1 MHVFNLIDLY
11 CHQLLL
17 TLIPLSASLPAL
29 PPRLPR
35 CPPSS
40 TPLSFPSLLADAPYS
55 LAPGPS
61 VRESNSHPAIIRFA
75 GVATVSA
82 SNSAS
87 FSLACRLAVC
97 LFYIWSLIIA
107 LIHSVHVGILS
118 SGCVIFQ
125 QYFSLY
131 FPISLPSYLLK
142 GEKKGMEPDEMNL
155 IVTCVVLQNHL
166 STTSWTLLN
175 FDVLKTP
182 HL

>member
-17 TLIPLSASLPAL
+17 TLIPVSASLPTL
-29 PPRLPR
+29 PPTPPR

-40 TPLSFPSLLADAPYS
+40 PLSFPSLLADAPYS

-82 SNSAS
+82 SNSAA

-97 LFYIWSLIIA
+97 LFYIWSLIMA
-107 LIHSVHVGILS
+107 LINSFHVGILS
-118 SGCVIFQ
+118 SSLRNISAIFFSLFP
-125 QYFSLY
+125 YFSPFL
-131 FPISLPSYLLK
+131 FTSK
-142 GEKKGMEPDEMNL
+142 QKRKGMEPVHKL
-155 IVTCVVLQNHL
+155 A
-166 STTSWTLLN
+166 
-175 FDVLKTP
+175 
-182 HL
+182 

>member
-29 PPRLPR
+29 PPRLPAALL
-35 CPPSS
+35 PP
-40 TPLSFPSLLADAPYS
+40 PLSFPSLLADAPYS

-82 SNSAS
+82 SNSAT
-87 FSLACRLAVC
+87 FSLACGLAVC

-107 LIHSVHVGILS
+107 LIYTSMSAFSVQVF
-118 SGCVIFQ
+118 VIFQ

-131 FPISLPSYLLK
+131 FPFSSSFLFTSKQPK
-142 GEKKGMEPDEMNL
+142 RKKKEWNWCINL
-155 IVTCVVLQNHL
+155 YKQM
-166 STTSWTLLN
+166 
-175 FDVLKTP
+175 K
-182 HL
+182 